1 MKTDCGQGLRPRH
14 PRRLEFLRF
23 AAKFSA
29 VAFTALTACQS
40 SHSNY
45 PPVTTTSAK
54 MERRVEAR
62 RRESVPPSPPPTMG
76 QMTNSDMP
84 LPQLPET
91 TETVPDTASPPPG
104 TSVTETVMPT
114 MNKRD
119 ERIEKSLRSAIA
131 SDNTLTPEGK
141 QVEVI
146 VKDRKVILKGQAHTE
161 RERMDIDTKARATDD
176 VIDVD
181 DQIQLVP

>member
-1 MKTDCGQGLRPRH
+1 MKPII
-14 PRRLEFLRF
+14 
-23 AAKFSA
+23 A
-29 VAFTALTACQS
+29 VVFTALTACQS
-40 SHSNY
+40 SESTY
-45 PPVTTTSAK
+45 PPVTTTSA
-54 MERRVEAR
+54 RIEAR
-62 RRESVPPSPPPTMG
+62 RREAVPPSPPPTMG
-76 QMTNSDMP
+76 QMPNMATP
-84 LPQLPET
+84 LPELPSDT
-91 TETVPDTASPPPG
+91 TATIPDTTNPPPG

-131 SDNTLTPEGK
+131 SDNTLSPEAK

-146 VKDRKVILKGQAHTE
+146 VKDRKIILKGQAHTE

>member
-1 MKTDCGQGLRPRH
+1 MKTLI
-14 PRRLEFLRF
+14 
-23 AAKFSA
+23 A
-29 VAFTALTACQS
+29 VAFTALTACES
-40 SHSNY
+40 TATTTNP

-54 MERRVEAR
+54 MQQRTEAR
-62 RRESVPPSPPPTMG
+62 RREVVPPSPPPVMG
-76 QMTNSDMP
+76 QMPNSDQP
-84 LPQLPET
+84 LPQLPDNSAT
-91 TETVPDTASPPPG
+91 IVDNPPPG
-104 TSVTETVMPT
+104 TSVTETLMPT

-119 ERIEKSLRSAIA
+119 ERIEKTLRAAIA
-131 SDNTLTPEGK
+131 ADNTLSPEAK

-146 VKDRKVILKGQAHTE
+146 VKDRKIILKGQAHSE

>member
-1 MKTDCGQGLRPRH
+1 MKTLI
-14 PRRLEFLRF
+14 
-23 AAKFSA
+23 A
-29 VAFTALTACQS
+29 VVFTALTACES
-40 SHSNY
+40 TATNP
-45 PPVTTTSAK
+45 PPVTTTSA
-54 MERRVEAR
+54 RIEAR
-62 RRESVPPSPPPTMG
+62 RREAVPPSPPPSMG
-76 QMTNSDMP
+76 QMPNMATP
-84 LPQLPET
+84 LPQLPEDT
-91 TETVPDTASPPPG
+91 ATIPDTANPPPG

-119 ERIEKSLRSAIA
+119 ERIEKTLRSAIA
-131 SDNTLTPEGK
+131 NDNTLSPEGK

-146 VKDRKVILKGQAHTE
+146 VKDRKIVLKGQAHTE

>member
-1 MKTDCGQGLRPRH
+1 MKTLI
-14 PRRLEFLRF
+14 
-23 AAKFSA
+23 A
-29 VAFTALTACQS
+29 VAFTALTCCQS
-40 SHSNY
+40 SESTY

-62 RRESVPPSPPPTMG
+62 RREVVPPSPPPTMG
-76 QMTNSDMP
+76 QMPNSATP
-84 LPQLPET
+84 LPELPAD
-91 TETVPDTASPPPG
+91 DTAIIRDVDSPPPG

-119 ERIEKSLRSAIA
+119 ERIEKTLRAAIA
-131 SDNTLTPEGK
+131 ADNTLSPEAK

-146 VKDRKVILKGQAHTE
+146 VKDRKLVLKGQAHTE